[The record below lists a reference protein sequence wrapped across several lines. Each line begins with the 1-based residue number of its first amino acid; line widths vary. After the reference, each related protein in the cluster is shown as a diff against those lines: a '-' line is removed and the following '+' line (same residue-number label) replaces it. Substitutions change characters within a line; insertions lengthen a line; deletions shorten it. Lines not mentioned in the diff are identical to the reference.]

1 MNAPSLTSIA
11 DLAFDIRHARHVEL
25 EAYILKNPLLLYS
38 LETAAGNGADVTVRL
53 GDPVDL
59 EQRATNRAAA
69 QALSSA
75 GVQVEPEAGYGPKAT
90 HAKVAV
96 VDDRV
101 YFDDRNF
108 TANESETILVAR
120 RGAAS
125 RDYIVTKAKALL
137 AEARFIKNAAGH
149 DLLVST
155 ESLGPSPVLDALL
168 ERARSGD
175 RVRVMYDGNTSDRA
189 CAEAVAAL
197 RSAGAEVRPS
207 HENHKIAVADGTAWI
222 GSANASPGAGE
233 QREWGMVLQ
242 NDPAVRLRDTLDYCW
257 RTAKAPLDAA
267 HSSLHGHPRA

>member
-11 DLAFDIRHARHVEL
+11 DLAFDIRYARHVEL

-38 LETAAGNGADVTVRL
+38 LEAAAGNGADVTVRL
-53 GDPVDL
+53 GDPVDA

-90 HAKVAV
+90 HAKVA
-96 VDDRV
+96 
-101 YFDDRNF
+101 
-108 TANESETILVAR
+108 IVAD

-125 RDYIVTKAKALL
+125 RDCIVTKAKALL
-137 AEARFIKNAAGH
+137 AEARFIENAVGH
-149 DLLVST
+149 EILAST

-175 RVRVMYDGNTSDRA
+175 RVRVLYDGNTSDRA

-207 HENHKIAVADGTAWI
+207 RENHKIAVAYDSAWI

-233 QREWGMVLQ
+233 QREWGMILQ
-242 NDPAVRLRDTLDYCW
+242 NEPAVRLRDTLDYCW
-257 RTAKAPLDAA
+257 RTAKVPLDAA
-267 HSSLHGHPRA
+267 HSPVHGDTRA